1 MGSVAITLAPSNH
14 TWTQGD
20 LEYRNKLTP
29 EQRQFST
36 SSNYQVKLNGRGLRF
51 KQTYKTLVQSAA
63 HELLGHLL
71 FMFKGK
77 DALHH
82 YGIGGDANV
91 DLYNHINQAVDEAT
105 RNYNDN

>member
-1 MGSVAITLAPSNH
+1 MGSVDITLAPSNH

-20 LEYRNKLTP
+20 LEYRNKFAP

-51 KQTYKTLVQSAA
+51 KQAYKTLVQSAA
-63 HELLGHLL
+63 HELFGHLL

-77 DALHH
+77 EALHH
-82 YGIGGDANV
+82 YEIGGDANV
-91 DLYNHINQAVDEAT
+91 NLHNQIKSSC
-105 RNYNDN
+105 R